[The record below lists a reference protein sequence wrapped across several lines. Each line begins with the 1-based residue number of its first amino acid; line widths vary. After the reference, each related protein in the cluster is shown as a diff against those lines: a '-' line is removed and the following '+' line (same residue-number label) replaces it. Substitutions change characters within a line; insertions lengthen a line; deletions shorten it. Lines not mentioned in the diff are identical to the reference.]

1 MARILSADHKGLRG
15 KAEAVRKAMEEPHL
29 PAESSGLGLLIS
41 SQWPWWGAGRKPLAH
56 SSLED
61 GAKGPLSWSC
71 AQLAG
76 SCLSKVHEIHV
87 RATQLPLER
96 HEASW

>member
-41 SQWPWWGAGRKPLAH
+41 SQWPWWGGGKEATSSQLPGGRCQRTTQLELCTAGRFLPFQ
-56 SSLED
+56 
-61 GAKGPLSWSC
+61 GP
-71 AQLAG
+71 
-76 SCLSKVHEIHV
+76 
-87 RATQLPLER
+87 
-96 HEASW
+96 